1 MCVYADKYLTENIAT
16 FVLADQLL
24 VMNIKFKNIHN
35 QPHGNYQKSNFI
47 KNIHNQLCNK
57 IVQCLSHHN

>member
-1 MCVYADKYLTENIAT
+1 MCVYADKYLTENIAI
-16 FVLADQLL
+16 FVLADQLP

-47 KNIHNQLCNK
+47 SSSVQLIILASK
-57 IVQCLSHHN
+57 AKSPLS